1 MRRFD
6 VRVISRRKLREAW
19 DRQSGWEPSL
29 KAWYKIAKAA
39 EWKHPPDL
47 RQTFPS
53 ADSVGTCV
61 IFNIG
66 GNKCRLIAYINFES
80 QRVYTLHVLSH
91 ADYDR
96 GGWKDDC
103 DCD

>member
-1 MRRFD
+1 MRRFV
-6 VRVISRRKLREAW
+6 VRVISRKKLREAW
-19 DRQSGWEPSL
+19 DRQPGWEPSL

-39 EWKHPPDL
+39 EWKHLPDL

-53 ADSVGTCV
+53 ADNVGTCV
-61 IFNIG
+61 VFNIG

-80 QRVYTLHVLSH
+80 QRLYTLHVLSH
-91 ADYDR
+91 AEYDR
-96 GGWKDDC
+96 GRWKDDC